1 LIIAERVEN
10 FVTYAGYFSIVCISD
25 VFPGSQAICRFCRP
39 AVRLVFRY
47 HEARIIG
54 KVRGIAMFQ
63 LVFKGECAP
72 GTDVETARNNARS
85 LFKASVE
92 QLDRMFS
99 GQPVVIRN
107 KLEQVQAE
115 KYQAVLRKHG
125 MLAHIQPMA
134 GAAPAPKPVPT
145 PPATPE
151 AAEAPPAP
159 PKPATGSRVPAT
171 EPGDRLPVA
180 GEKVDDIL
188 AGSGL
193 TLDPVGV
200 TLVEHED
207 PEAPMFEH
215 LDDWSLAPPGS
226 ELGVQRDLPP
236 PVVPDVSHLSLA
248 DDDKHRDKS

>member
-1 LIIAERVEN
+1 
-10 FVTYAGYFSIVCISD
+10 
-25 VFPGSQAICRFCRP
+25 
-39 AVRLVFRY
+39 
-47 HEARIIG
+47 
-54 KVRGIAMFQ
+54 MFQ
-63 LVFKGECAP
+63 LVFRGECAP
-72 GTDVETARNNARS
+72 GTDVETARNNART

-134 GAAPAPKPVPT
+134 GAAQAAAPAPKPAQAPQ
-145 PPATPE
+145 E
-151 AAEAPPAP
+151 AKAEAPSAP
-159 PKPATGSRVPAT
+159 PKPAPEGRAPAT

-180 GEKVDDIL
+180 GEKVDAIL

-200 TLVEHED
+200 TLMEHED

-226 ELGVQRDLPP
+226 DLGVKRDLPP

>member
-1 LIIAERVEN
+1 
-10 FVTYAGYFSIVCISD
+10 
-25 VFPGSQAICRFCRP
+25 
-39 AVRLVFRY
+39 
-47 HEARIIG
+47 
-54 KVRGIAMFQ
+54 MFQ

-72 GTDVETARNNARS
+72 GTDTETARSNAKA

-115 KYQAVLRKHG
+115 KYQAVLQKHG
-125 MLAHIQPMA
+125 MVAYVQPMPGA
-134 GAAPAPKPVPT
+134 QPQAPEPKPAAPASQT
-145 PPATPE
+145 HSEPATTSE
-151 AAEAPPAP
+151 AGGDTHAATPGRTGKAPDP
-159 PKPATGSRVPAT
+159 

-193 TLDPVGV
+193 TLDPAGV
-200 TLVEHED
+200 TLTEAEDVE
-207 PEAPMFEH
+207 PPMFEH
-215 LDDWSLAPPGS
+215 LDEWSLAPAGS
-226 ELGVQRDLPP
+226 ALGVERDLPP

-248 DDDKHRDKS
+248 DDDDHKN